1 MAEIG
6 RRHLLG
12 GLAAGG
18 GLVATNAVLA
28 TPQTIDMADLRKDAD
43 VACVYHCDFGDP
55 GRVGQMI
62 TNINDRLSIYDH
74 DPFRIKIVVVAHGQG
89 IKPFLNNL
97 EGTPW
102 SKDAVSPD
110 LFTPLRG
117 TFEDEEISVR
127 SRQEQR
133 DRSGQGTRR
142 AVHQAGGVGRCDGCG
157 AARQGLCLPQG
168 RLVERW
174 REGIRSALRR
184 RAPACRP
191 Q

>member
-18 GLVATNAVLA
+18 GLVATKTVLA

-62 TNINDRLSIYDH
+62 TNINNHLSTYDH

-89 IKPFLNNL
+89 IKPFLNDL

-102 SKDAVSPD
+102 SKDVVSSD
-110 LFTPLRG
+110 LFARYEALSKFG
-117 TFEDEEISVR
+117 VEVYLCQITFKNNKIDLTKVR
-127 SRQEQR
+127 TEPFIKLVA
-133 DRSGQGTRR
+133 SGVATVAALQSKGF
-142 AVHQAGGVGRCDGCG
+142 AYLKVG
-157 AARQGLCLPQG
+157 
-168 RLVERW
+168 
-174 REGIRSALRR
+174 
-184 RAPACRP
+184 
-191 Q
+191 

>member
-6 RRHLLG
+6 RRHLLS

-18 GLVATNAVLA
+18 GLVATKAVLA
-28 TPQTIDMADLRKDAD
+28 KPQTIDMADLRKDVD

-62 TNINDRLSIYDH
+62 TNINNHLSIYDH

-89 IKPFLNNL
+89 IKPFLNDL

-110 LFTPLRG
+110 LFARYEALSKFG
-117 TFEDEEISVR
+117 VEIYLCQITFKNNKIDLTKVR
-127 SRQEQR
+127 TEPFIKLVA
-133 DRSGQGTRR
+133 SGVATVAALQSKGF
-142 AVHQAGGVGRCDGCG
+142 AYLKVG
-157 AARQGLCLPQG
+157 
-168 RLVERW
+168 
-174 REGIRSALRR
+174 
-184 RAPACRP
+184 
-191 Q
+191 

>member
-18 GLVATNAVLA
+18 GLVATKAVLA
-28 TPQTIDMADLRKDAD
+28 KPQTIDMADLRKDVD

-62 TNINDRLSIYDH
+62 TNINNHLSTYDH

-89 IKPFLNNL
+89 IKPFLNDL

-102 SKDAVSPD
+102 SKDVVSSD
-110 LFTPLRG
+110 LFARYEALSKFGVEIYARKLRTRAG
-117 TFEDEEISVR
+117 DGQFE
-127 SRQEQR
+127 
-133 DRSGQGTRR
+133 
-142 AVHQAGGVGRCDGCG
+142 
-157 AARQGLCLPQG
+157 
-168 RLVERW
+168 
-174 REGIRSALRR
+174 
-184 RAPACRP
+184 
-191 Q
+191 

>member
-18 GLVATNAVLA
+18 GLVATKAVLA
-28 TPQTIDMADLRKDAD
+28 KPQTIDMADLRKDAD

-62 TNINDRLSIYDH
+62 TNINNHLSIYDH

-89 IKPFLNNL
+89 IKPFLNDL

-110 LFTPLRG
+110 LFARYEALSKFG
-117 TFEDEEISVR
+117 VEIYLCQITFKNNKIDLTKVR
-127 SRQEQR
+127 TEPFIKLVA
-133 DRSGQGTRR
+133 SGVATVAALQSKGF
-142 AVHQAGGVGRCDGCG
+142 AYLKVG
-157 AARQGLCLPQG
+157 
-168 RLVERW
+168 
-174 REGIRSALRR
+174 
-184 RAPACRP
+184 
-191 Q
+191 

>member
-62 TNINDRLSIYDH
+62 TNINNHLSIYDH

-89 IKPFLNNL
+89 IKPFLNDL

-110 LFTPLRG
+110 LFARYEALSKFG
-117 TFEDEEISVR
+117 VEIYLCQITFKNNEIDPAKARAAPFIKQVA
-127 SRQEQR
+127 
-133 DRSGQGTRR
+133 SGVATVAALQGKGF
-142 AVHQAGGVGRCDGCG
+142 AYLKVG
-157 AARQGLCLPQG
+157 
-168 RLVERW
+168 
-174 REGIRSALRR
+174 
-184 RAPACRP
+184 
-191 Q
+191 